1 MTLLQAIFLG
11 ILQGATEFIP
21 VSSSGHL
28 VLVPWLLGWPEPGL
42 AFDAIVHWGTVLAV
56 LAVFWRDL
64 YRLLQA
70 GLKSLRTRSL
80 ADPDARVAWWIV
92 IGTVPAVVIGYLFQ
106 DFFKTLFGTPVA
118 AAGFLLVTGLI
129 LSLSERLG
137 RQTHEAE
144 EMSWLDALLVGLA
157 QAAAIAPGIS
167 RSGMT
172 IAAGL
177 LRGVKRAAAARFSFL
192 LVVPAILGAGILSL
206 LDLAGEGVLA
216 TDWPLLVSGFV
227 AAAVSGYLCI
237 RFLLSYLRRGRLY
250 GFAVYVWLLGGTSL
264 IVALVQRGG

>member
-1 MTLLQAIFLG
+1 MTLLQAIVLG

-28 VLVPWLLGWPEPGL
+28 VLLPWLLDWPEPGL
-42 AFDAIVHWGTVLAV
+42 AFDAILHWGTLVAV
-56 LAVFWRDL
+56 LAAFWRDL
-64 YRLLQA
+64 YRLLLA

-80 ADPDARVAWWIV
+80 ADPEARIAWWIV
-92 IGTVPAVVIGYLFQ
+92 IGTIPAAVIGYLFQ
-106 DFFKTLFGTPVA
+106 DFFETLFGTPIA
-118 AAGFLLVTGLI
+118 AAGFLLVTGVI
-129 LSLSERLG
+129 LSVSERLG
-137 RQTHEAE
+137 KQTREAE

-167 RSGMT
+167 RSGAT

-177 LRGVKRAAAARFSFL
+177 LLDVKRAAAARFSFL

-206 LDLAGEGVLA
+206 LDLVSAGRLVERWSLLA
-216 TDWPLLVSGFV
+216 SGFL
-227 AAAVSGYLCI
+227 AAAISGYLCI

-250 GFAVYVWLLGGTSL
+250 VFAVYVWLLGAASL
-264 IVALVQRGG
+264 VVALVRG

>member
-1 MTLLQAIFLG
+1 MTLLQAILLG

-28 VLVPWLLGWPEPGL
+28 VLLPWLLDWPEPGL

-56 LAVFWRDL
+56 LAIFWRDL
-64 YRLLQA
+64 YRLLVA

-80 ADPDARVAWWIV
+80 AGPDARVAWWIV
-92 IGTVPAVVIGYLFQ
+92 IGTIPAVIIGYLFQ
-106 DFFKTLFGTPVA
+106 DFFEVLFGTPVA
-118 AAGFLLVTGLI
+118 AAGFLLVTGVV

-137 RQTHEAE
+137 ARVREAE

-167 RSGMT
+167 RSGAT

-177 LRGVKRAAAARFSFL
+177 FLGVKRASAARYSFL
-192 LVVPAILGAGILSL
+192 LSVPAILGAGVLSL
-206 LDLAGEGVLA
+206 LDLASEGGLA
-216 TDWPLLVSGFV
+216 GDWPLLAASSL

-237 RFLLSYLRRGRLY
+237 HFLLSYLRRGRLY
-250 GFAVYVWLLGGTSL
+250 VFAVYVWLFGAASL
-264 IVALVQRGG
+264 VVALVRR

>member
-1 MTLLQAIFLG
+1 MTLLQAIVLG

-28 VLVPWLLGWPEPGL
+28 VLLPWLLNWPKPGL
-42 AFDAIVHWGTVLAV
+42 AFDAILHWGTVLAV
-56 LAVFWRDL
+56 LVVFWRDL
-64 YRLLQA
+64 YGLLLA

-80 ADPDARVAWWIV
+80 ADPEARIAWWIV
-92 IGTVPAVVIGYLFQ
+92 IGTIPAAIIGYLFQ
-106 DFFKTLFGTPVA
+106 DFFETLFGAPVA

-129 LSLSERLG
+129 LSISERLG
-137 RQTHEAE
+137 KRTREAE

-167 RSGMT
+167 RSGAT

-206 LDLAGEGVLA
+206 LDLADAGSLVEQ
-216 TDWPLLVSGFV
+216 WPLLASGFL
-227 AAAVSGYLCI
+227 AAAISGYLCI
-237 RFLLSYLRRGRLY
+237 RFLLSYLRRGKLY
-250 GFAVYVWLLGGTSL
+250 IFAVYVWLFGAASL
-264 IVALVQRGG
+264 VVALVRG

>member
-1 MTLLQAIFLG
+1 MTLLQAILLG
-11 ILQGATEFIP
+11 TLQGATEFIP

-42 AFDAIVHWGTVLAV
+42 AFDAIVHWGTLLAV

-64 YRLLQA
+64 YRLLLA

-80 ADPDARVAWWIV
+80 ADPEARIAWWIV
-92 IGTVPAVVIGYLFQ
+92 IGTIPAVVIGYLGK
-106 DFFKTLFGTPVA
+106 DFFEKLFSTPIA

-137 RQTHEAE
+137 TQTREAE
-144 EMSWLDALLVGLA
+144 EMSWFDALLVGLA

-167 RSGMT
+167 RSGAT

-177 LRGVKRAAAARFSFL
+177 LRGVKRATAARFSFL

-206 LDLAGEGVLA
+206 LDLAGVGVLA
-216 TDWPLLVSGFV
+216 TDWPLLVSGFL
-227 AAAVSGYLCI
+227 AAAVSGYFCI
-237 RFLLSYLRRGRLY
+237 RFLLSYLQRGRLY
-250 GFAVYVWLLGGTSL
+250 AFAVYVWLLGAASL
-264 IVALVQRGG
+264 VVVLVRG

>member
-1 MTLLQAIFLG
+1 MTLLQAILLG

-42 AFDAIVHWGTVLAV
+42 AFDVIVHWGTVLAL

-64 YRLLQA
+64 YRLLLA

-80 ADPDARVAWWIV
+80 ADPQARIAWWIV
-92 IGTVPAVVIGYLFQ
+92 VGTIPAVIIGYLFE
-106 DFFKTLFGTPVA
+106 DFFEALFSTPVA

-129 LSLSERLG
+129 LTLSERVG
-137 RQTHEAE
+137 TQNREAD
-144 EMSWLDALLVGLA
+144 EMRWYDALLVGLA

-167 RSGMT
+167 RSGAT

-177 LRGVKRAAAARFSFL
+177 LRGVERTAAARFSFL
-192 LVVPAILGAGILSL
+192 LSVPAILGAGVLSL
-206 LDLAGEGVLA
+206 LDLVSEGIL
-216 TDWPLLVSGFV
+216 TSDLFLLVSGFV
-227 AAAVSGYLCI
+227 AAAISGYLCI
-237 RFLLSYLRRGRLY
+237 RFLLGYLRRGRLY
-250 GFAVYVWLLGGTSL
+250 VFAAYVWLFGAASL
-264 IVALVQRGG
+264 IVALV

>member
-1 MTLLQAIFLG
+1 MTLLQAILLG

-28 VLVPWLLGWPEPGL
+28 VLLPWLLDWPEPGL

-64 YRLLQA
+64 YRLLLA
-70 GLKSLRTRSL
+70 GLESLRTRSL
-80 ADPDARVAWWIV
+80 ADPDARIAWWIV
-92 IGTVPAVVIGYLFQ
+92 IGTVPAAVIGYLFQ
-106 DFFKTLFGTPVA
+106 DFFKALFGTPVA
-118 AAGFLLVTGLI
+118 AAGLLLVTGVI

-137 RQTHEAE
+137 TRRREAE
-144 EMSWLDALLVGLA
+144 DMSWLDALLVGLA

-167 RSGMT
+167 RSGAT

-177 LRGVKRAAAARFSFL
+177 FLGVKRAAAARFSFL

-206 LDLAGEGVLA
+206 LDLASKGGLA
-216 TDWPLLVSGFV
+216 GDWPLLASGFL
-227 AAAVSGYLCI
+227 AAAISGYVCI
-237 RFLLSYLRRGRLY
+237 RFLLSYLRQGRLY
-250 GFAVYVWLLGGTSL
+250 VFAVYVWLLGAASL
-264 IVALVQRGG
+264 VVALVRR

>member
-1 MTLLQAIFLG
+1 MTLLQAILLG

-21 VSSSGHL
+21 ISSSGHL
-28 VLVPWLLGWPEPGL
+28 VLLPWLLDWPEPGL

-64 YRLLQA
+64 YRLLGA

-80 ADPDARVAWWIV
+80 AGPDARVAWWIV
-92 IGTVPAVVIGYLFQ
+92 IGTIPAVIIGYLFQ
-106 DFFKTLFGTPVA
+106 DFFEALFGTPVA
-118 AAGFLLVTGLI
+118 AAGFLLVTGVV

-137 RQTHEAE
+137 ARVREAE

-167 RSGMT
+167 RSGAT

-177 LRGVKRAAAARFSFL
+177 LLGVKRASAARYSFL
-192 LVVPAILGAGILSL
+192 LSVPAVLGAGVLSL
-206 LDLAGEGVLA
+206 LDLASEGGLA
-216 TDWPLLVSGFV
+216 GNWPLLAASSL

-250 GFAVYVWLLGGTSL
+250 VFAVYVWLFGAASL
-264 IVALVQRGG
+264 VVSLVRR

>member
-1 MTLLQAIFLG
+1 MNLLQAILLG

-28 VLVPWLLGWPEPGL
+28 VLAPWLLCWPKPGL
-42 AFDAIVHWGTVLAV
+42 VFDAIVHWGTVLAV

-64 YRLLQA
+64 YRLLLA
-70 GLKSLRTRSL
+70 GLKSLRRRSL

-92 IGTVPAVVIGYLFQ
+92 IGTIPAVTIGYLFR
-106 DFFKTLFGTPVA
+106 DFFEALFGTPVA
-118 AAGFLLVTGLI
+118 AAGFLLVTGVI

-137 RQTHEAE
+137 TRRREAE
-144 EMSWLDALLVGLA
+144 EMSWFDALLVGLA

-167 RSGMT
+167 RSGAT

-177 LRGVKRAAAARFSFL
+177 FLGVKRTAAARYSFL
-192 LVVPAILGAGILSL
+192 LSVPAILGAGILSL
-206 LDLAGEGVLA
+206 LDVVNEGGLVNE
-216 TDWPLLVSGFV
+216 WPLLAAGFL

-250 GFAVYVWLLGGTSL
+250 IFAAYVWLLGAAGL
-264 IVALVQRGG
+264 VVALVRG

>member
-1 MTLLQAIFLG
+1 MTLLQAILLG

-28 VLVPWLLGWPEPGL
+28 VVLPWLLDWPEPGL

-64 YRLLQA
+64 YRLLLA
-70 GLKSLRTRSL
+70 GLESLRTRSL
-80 ADPDARVAWWIV
+80 ADPDARIGWWIV
-92 IGTVPAVVIGYLFQ
+92 IGTVPAAVIGYLFQ
-106 DFFKTLFGTPVA
+106 DFFKALFGTPVA
-118 AAGFLLVTGLI
+118 AAGFLLVTGVI

-137 RQTHEAE
+137 TRRHEAE

-167 RSGMT
+167 RSGAT

-177 LRGVKRAAAARFSFL
+177 FLGVKRAAAARFSFL

-206 LDLAGEGVLA
+206 LDLASEGGLA
-216 TDWPLLVSGFV
+216 GDGPLLASGFL
-227 AAAVSGYLCI
+227 AAAISGYVCI
-237 RFLLSYLRRGRLY
+237 RFLLSYLRQGRLY
-250 GFAVYVWLLGGTSL
+250 VFAVYVWLLGAASL
-264 IVALVQRGG
+264 VVALVRR